1 MGVELE
7 RRFLVRE
14 RPLLDS
20 LEGTP
25 IIQGYLAK
33 ERGEMSTRVRISGKN
48 AWLTL
53 KSPRKGFSRAE
64 FEYPIPLPDAQIL
77 IEQHCGKRV
86 IRKTRYRV
94 PFRHLVFE
102 VDLFA
107 GPLTG
112 LVIAELELDNLLQ
125 LISSPLPAWIGQEVT
140 HDSRYGNRTLAEYG
154 LPPAIPAN
162 VCTEVPFSALST

>member
-25 IIQGYLAK
+25 IVQAYLAK
-33 ERGEMSTRVRISGKN
+33 ERGEMSTRVRIAGKE

-53 KSPRKGFSRAE
+53 KSPRKGFSRTE
-64 FEYPIPLPDAQIL
+64 FEYPIPLADAQIL

-86 IRKTRYRV
+86 VRKTRYRV

-102 VDLFA
+102 VDVFA
-107 GPLTG
+107 GSLTG

-125 LISSPLPAWIGQEVT
+125 LISSPLPTWIGQEIT
-140 HDSRYGNRTLAEYG
+140 HDRRYGNRSLAEYG
-154 LPPAIPAN
+154 LPSGMATGYCAEIPLGA
-162 VCTEVPFSALST
+162 